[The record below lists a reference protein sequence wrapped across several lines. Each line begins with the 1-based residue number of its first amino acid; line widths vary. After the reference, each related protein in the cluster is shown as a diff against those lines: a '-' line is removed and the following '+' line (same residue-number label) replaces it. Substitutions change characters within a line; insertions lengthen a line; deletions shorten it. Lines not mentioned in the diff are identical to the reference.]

1 MPKTIDR
8 KAEPSLHKPKLQTK
22 ARKPRQP
29 SSSSEDTS
37 LLPSSLKRDASLH
50 LNKDLVLQI
59 VLAKLESSKTC
70 DWYTLSQR
78 LDQDG
83 KQVWGKKKVEITG
96 TELHDL
102 YHNRILPALKSGLAL
117 WSNDNNERHISAS
130 SSGST
135 IHPAERT
142 ISSSSEGKVGSS
154 KSRAKRASAEK
165 RKNRMIGSELDDF
178 EGSEWE
184 DN

>member
-1 MPKTIDR
+1 MPKTINR
-8 KAEPSLHKPKLQTK
+8 KAESSLHKPKLQTK

-59 VLAKLESSKTC
+59 ALAKFQSSKTC

-78 LDQDG
+78 LNQDE
-83 KQVWGKKKVEITG
+83 KQVWGKKKMEVTG

-102 YHNRILPALKSGLAL
+102 YHNRILPVLKSGFAL
-117 WSNDNNERHISAS
+117 WSNDQ
-130 SSGST
+130 
-135 IHPAERT
+135 
-142 ISSSSEGKVGSS
+142 
-154 KSRAKRASAEK
+154 
-165 RKNRMIGSELDDF
+165 
-178 EGSEWE
+178 
-184 DN
+184 

>member
-1 MPKTIDR
+1 MPKTINR
-8 KAEPSLHKPKLQTK
+8 KAESSLHKPKLQTK

-59 VLAKLESSKTC
+59 ALAKFQSSKTC

-78 LDQDG
+78 LNQDE
-83 KQVWGKKKVEITG
+83 KQVWGKKKMEVTG

-102 YHNRILPALKSGLAL
+102 YHNVSRGLL
-117 WSNDNNERHISAS
+117 WKFS
-130 SSGST
+130 SY
-135 IHPAERT
+135 
-142 ISSSSEGKVGSS
+142 
-154 KSRAKRASAEK
+154 
-165 RKNRMIGSELDDF
+165 
-178 EGSEWE
+178 
-184 DN
+184 